1 MAPSRVRSRKLNELE
16 KEVIWKKE
24 KRKMESLGE

>member
-16 KEVIWKKE
+16 KEVIWKK